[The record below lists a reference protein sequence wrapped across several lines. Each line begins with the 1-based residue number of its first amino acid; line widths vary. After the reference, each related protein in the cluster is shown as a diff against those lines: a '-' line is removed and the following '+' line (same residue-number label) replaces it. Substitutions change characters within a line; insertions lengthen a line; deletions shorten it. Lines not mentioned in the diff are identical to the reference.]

1 MGKNGTEEIF
11 TEEICT
17 ENNNKETEITSIS
30 FNTIP
35 YPLPENL
42 RLLHNAYEAGTKTF
56 PTNQV
61 PAYPTLMENWKC
73 LQW

>member
-1 MGKNGTEEIF
+1 MLPVQVNTEIRTEEWAKNGTEEIF

-56 PTNQV
+56 PIN
-61 PAYPTLMENWKC
+61 
-73 LQW
+73 